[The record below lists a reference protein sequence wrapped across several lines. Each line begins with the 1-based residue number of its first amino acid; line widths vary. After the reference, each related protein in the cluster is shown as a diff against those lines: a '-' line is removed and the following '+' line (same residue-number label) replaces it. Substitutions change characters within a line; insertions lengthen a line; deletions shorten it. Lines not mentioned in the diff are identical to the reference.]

1 ELREFSAPTRAALD
15 GIVVEDLADDV
26 DVLAVVDLE
35 PDRLQH
41 LSKQRTLAV
50 VAVHE
55 AADVRQAHVAAL
67 ELRMGQHTD
76 ATGARIRVAIEREV
90 HLLHAVAL
98 GSGTECR
105 LGALRGATEENAI
118 FLVELHRHGS
128 VSSDCD

>member
-1 ELREFSAPTRAALD
+1 
-15 GIVVEDLADDV
+15 
-26 DVLAVVDLE
+26 
-35 PDRLQH
+35 LQH
-41 LSKQRTLAV
+41 LSKQRALAV

-55 AADVRQAHVAAL
+55 AADVSQAHVAAL
-67 ELRMGQHTD
+67 ELRIRQHTD

-128 VSSDCD
+128 VSSDLWWLGCPRPAPAPYLDVRDLERGAALP